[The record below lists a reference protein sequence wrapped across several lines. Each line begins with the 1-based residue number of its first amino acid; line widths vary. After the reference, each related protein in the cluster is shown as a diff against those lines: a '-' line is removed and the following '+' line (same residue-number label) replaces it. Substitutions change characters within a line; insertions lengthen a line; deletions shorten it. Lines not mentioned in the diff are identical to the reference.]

1 MPGNDGT
8 AGVDHTRPAT
18 PRTAGA
24 HDGASSAASAHAAP
38 SGMGASLKFV
48 GRVAQLD
55 LDAVS
60 EVIASWRQTMR
71 HDSSAWFAAEEAVAR
86 AVVLSGRRAEQ
97 QPLLM
102 HVADAF
108 SRIVWYGGGRG
119 ARAREQAPELRVQAS
134 EASGQY
140 LATLAMLALLVRDQL
155 EPSTF
160 ALLYEP
166 FAPFVPLDELAP
178 E

>member
-1 MPGNDGT
+1 M
-8 AGVDHTRPAT
+8 DHTRPAT
-18 PRTAGA
+18 PRTVGA
-24 HDGASSAASAHAAP
+24 HEDASSTASAHAAP

-55 LDAVS
+55 LAAVS
-60 EVIASWRQTMR
+60 EAIASWRETMR
-71 HDSSAWFAAEEAVAR
+71 HDSGTWFAAEEAVAR

-108 SRIVWYGGGRG
+108 SRIVWYGGRG

-140 LATLAMLALLVRDQL
+140 LATLAMLALLVREEL
-155 EPSTF
+155 EPSIF

-166 FAPFVPLDELAP
+166 FAPFIPLDELAP